1 MCEIVHWKVKETKK
15 TKWVTKQN
23 IKKQFAEFRSLK
35 SERSH
40 FGVFYLQ
47 FALTV
52 CVFAAVFLIEIADLF
67 VVVEDVPSRKQ
78 EVRRL
83 LPELGR
89 QNAFIEILLQVS
101 DCELFRNVET
111 VGDTSTVVRLHND
124 QHFAFVLLWQWSFVF
139 LLHGVFSEY
148 DYYKLIT
155 MSNNVIDGLI
165 GHKNMKHNQWN
176 RIRNQ
181 SNFFVCFL
189 IFWVKA

>member
-1 MCEIVHWKVKETKK
+1 M
-15 TKWVTKQN
+15 TKQN
-23 IKKQFAEFRSLK
+23 IKKEFAEFRSLK

-83 LPELGR
+83 LPEIGR
-89 QNAFIEILLQVS
+89 QNAFIEILFQVF
-101 DCELFRNVET
+101 DCELFGNVET

-124 QHFAFVLLWQWSFVF
+124 QYFAFVLL
-139 LLHGVFSEY
+139 
-148 DYYKLIT
+148 
-155 MSNNVIDGLI
+155 
-165 GHKNMKHNQWN
+165 
-176 RIRNQ
+176 
-181 SNFFVCFL
+181 
-189 IFWVKA
+189 